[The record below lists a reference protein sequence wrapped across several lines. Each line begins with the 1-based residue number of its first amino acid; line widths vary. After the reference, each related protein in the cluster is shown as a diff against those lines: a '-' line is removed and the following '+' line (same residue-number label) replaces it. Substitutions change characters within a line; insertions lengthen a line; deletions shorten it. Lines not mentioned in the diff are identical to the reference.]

1 MRVESECLCVWVSNL
16 KKSPI
21 AVKVCIKLIR
31 KWLIEGDSRIK
42 WRTKAFSRT
51 LTRSI
56 CVVWKLLGMHD
67 RPWKGTH
74 EKHGRTISQ
83 PWYCMLVTVRVSS
96 RASYAESFPNK
107 QRVINFLLDEI
118 RNCNLID
125 IQSLLDMVDIIGDW
139 KICSQN
145 SNCSINRFF
154 LFTILKEFIMDVNR
168 IDSKFAT
175 YVDFIIIFTTNIH
188 EIEYTL

>member
-96 RASYAESFPNK
+96 RAK
-107 QRVINFLLDEI
+107 TFL
-118 RNCNLID
+118 
-125 IQSLLDMVDIIGDW
+125 
-139 KICSQN
+139 
-145 SNCSINRFF
+145 INRESSTFY
-154 LFTILKEFIMDVNR
+154 LMRYVTVTWLIYSLYSIWWILSATEKFVHKNR
-168 IDSKFAT
+168 I
-175 YVDFIIIFTTNIH
+175 VQ
-188 EIEYTL
+188 